1 MNTVK
6 MNDLA
11 VIKNEIEK
19 ENALLVYFYND
30 DCAPCLS
37 LRPKVEKLMINFFPK
52 MKLTYVNSKSHPE
65 IPAGFGVYANPAILL
80 FFEGKE
86 CMRYSKFVS
95 ITELEET
102 IKRYYYM
109 LFEED

>member
-1 MNTVK
+1 

-37 LRPKVEKLMINFFPK
+37 LRPKVEKLMIHSFPK

-65 IPAGFGVYANPAILL
+65 IPAGFGVYANPSILL

-86 CMRYSKFVS
+86 YKRYSKFIS
-95 ITELEET
+95 LSELDET
-102 IKRYYYM
+102 IRRYYFM
-109 LFEED
+109 LFEEN